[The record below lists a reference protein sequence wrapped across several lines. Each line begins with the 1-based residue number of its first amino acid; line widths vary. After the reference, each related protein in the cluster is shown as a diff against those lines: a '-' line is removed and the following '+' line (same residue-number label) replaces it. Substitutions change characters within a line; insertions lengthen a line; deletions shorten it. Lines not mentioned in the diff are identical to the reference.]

1 MGLIR
6 VAQTVQ
12 VQFNSDSDS
21 DSDSD
26 FLFRARIAGLA
37 DEMKIKIQTDKAVSE

>member
-6 VAQTVQ
+6 VARTVQ
-12 VQFNSDSDS
+12 VQFN
-21 DSDSD
+21 SDSD

>member
-21 DSDSD
+21 D
-26 FLFRARIAGLA
+26 FLFRARIAGLT